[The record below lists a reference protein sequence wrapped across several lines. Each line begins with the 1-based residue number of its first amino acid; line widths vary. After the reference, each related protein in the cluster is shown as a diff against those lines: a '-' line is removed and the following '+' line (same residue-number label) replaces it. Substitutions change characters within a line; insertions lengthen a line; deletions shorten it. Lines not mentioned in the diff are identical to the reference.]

1 MICYVAIYVY
11 ICYVA
16 VYAYIC
22 YVAIYV
28 YICYVAIYAYIFYV
42 AIYAYIFRVT
52 SCCTWCEDRVREFSV
67 YAELRV
73 VNGDISL
80 SLLPVYFICVD
91 GVDRSC
97 YVPRQEPVCWRLGV
111 YVCVRVALQL
121 APR

>member
-11 ICYVA
+11 IC
-16 VYAYIC
+16 C
-22 YVAIYV
+22 VAIYV
-28 YICYVAIYAYIFYV
+28 YIMLQYMHIFFESQVVARGV
-42 AIYAYIFRVT
+42 KT
-52 SCCTWCEDRVREFSV
+52 VREFSV

-91 GVDRSC
+91 GMDRSC
-97 YVPRQEPVCWRLGV
+97 YVPRQEPMYWRLGV

-121 APR
+121 APF